1 MFNLYN
7 INVFLNISLL
17 VLSIITLV
25 FGSERFVESSSKIA
39 KKLGISDLVVG
50 LTIIALG
57 TSAPEIFVAI
67 SSVVNSVESIAI
79 GTIVGSNITNIAL
92 IFGVSCFAINQ
103 IQNRFSLESLVP
115 FLLSFILFIFSLR
128 DLKFSLLESLG
139 FVVIFSYFLIILL
152 KERSNS
158 VYVVS
163 ESVNIVRNTFT
174 LVFGLVLLIVGS
186 NFTVIYAEKLAVSI
200 GISEVIIGLTI
211 LALGTSLPE
220 LAATLSAIFKGK
232 NQMVIGNIIGSNILN
247 LVIIVPIIGIFS
259 SALMPIELWER
270 DSTPLIILT
279 IVFAVIMLFLSRAQM
294 PKFIG
299 TLFGLGLLS
308 FYILYVLN
316 LSSLIS
322 IF

>member
-1 MFNLYN
+1 M
-7 INVFLNISLL
+7 FLNISLL

-67 SSVVNSVESIAI
+67 SSVVNSIESIAI

-139 FVVIFSYFLIILL
+139 FIAIFSYFLIILL

-163 ESVNIVRNTFT
+163 ESVNIVRNAFT
-174 LVFGLVLLIVGS
+174 LIFGLVLLIVGS

-259 SALMPIELWER
+259 STLMPIELWER

-316 LSSLIS
+316 LSNLIT

>member
-1 MFNLYN
+1 M
-7 INVFLNISLL
+7 FLNISLL

-139 FVVIFSYFLIILL
+139 FIAIFSYFLIILL

-163 ESVNIVRNTFT
+163 ESVNIVRNAFT
-174 LVFGLVLLIVGS
+174 LIFGLVLLIVGS

-259 SALMPIELWER
+259 SAIMPIELWER

>member
-1 MFNLYN
+1 M
-7 INVFLNISLL
+7 FLNISLL

-115 FLLSFILFIFSLR
+115 FLLSFILFIFSLQ

-139 FVVIFSYFLIILL
+139 FIAIFSYFLIILL

-158 VYVVS
+158 VYVIS
-163 ESVNIVRNTFT
+163 ESVNIVRNAFT
-174 LVFGLVLLIVGS
+174 LIFGLVLLIVGS

-316 LSSLIS
+316 LSSLIT

>member
-1 MFNLYN
+1 M
-7 INVFLNISLL
+7 FLNISLL

-115 FLLSFILFIFSLR
+115 FLLSFILFIFSLQ

-139 FVVIFSYFLIILL
+139 FIAIFSYFLIILL

-163 ESVNIVRNTFT
+163 ESVNIVRNAFT
-174 LVFGLVLLIVGS
+174 LIFGLVLLIVGS
-186 NFTVIYAEKLAVSI
+186 NFTVIYAEKLAASI

-316 LSSLIS
+316 LSSLIT

>member
-1 MFNLYN
+1 M
-7 INVFLNISLL
+7 FLNISLL

-139 FVVIFSYFLIILL
+139 FIVIFSYFLTILF
-152 KERSNS
+152 KERSNG

>member
-1 MFNLYN
+1 M
-7 INVFLNISLL
+7 FLNISLL

-103 IQNRFSLESLVP
+103 IQNRFSLESLAP

-139 FVVIFSYFLIILL
+139 FIAIFSYFLIILL
-152 KERSNS
+152 KEKSNS
-158 VYVVS
+158 AYVVS
-163 ESVNIVRNTFT
+163 ESVNIVRNAFT
-174 LVFGLVLLIVGS
+174 LIFGLVLLIVGS

-200 GISEVIIGLTI
+200 GISEVVIGLTI

-316 LSSLIS
+316 LSSLIT

>member
-1 MFNLYN
+1 M
-7 INVFLNISLL
+7 NVFLNISLL

-139 FVVIFSYFLIILL
+139 FIAIFFYFLIILL

-186 NFTVIYAEKLAVSI
+186 NFTVIYAEKLAISI

-316 LSSLIS
+316 LSSLIT

>member
-1 MFNLYN
+1 M
-7 INVFLNISLL
+7 FLNISLL

-115 FLLSFILFIFSLR
+115 FLLSFILFIFSLQ

-139 FVVIFSYFLIILL
+139 FIAIFSYFLIILF
-152 KERSNS
+152 KERSSS

-163 ESVNIVRNTFT
+163 ESVNIVRNAFT
-174 LVFGLVLLIVGS
+174 LIFGLVLLIVGS

-316 LSSLIS
+316 LSSLIT

>member
-1 MFNLYN
+1 M
-7 INVFLNISLL
+7 FLNISLL

-103 IQNRFSLESLVP
+103 IQNRFSLESLAP

-139 FVVIFSYFLIILL
+139 FIAIFSYFLIILL

-163 ESVNIVRNTFT
+163 ESVNIVRNAFT
-174 LVFGLVLLIVGS
+174 LIFGLVLLIVGS

-316 LSSLIS
+316 LSSLIT